1 MNGLQIIDLN
11 EATFMDKL
19 LKREPRENAFVRIN
33 NLLSCVPLL
42 RISRREID
50 DCLAEYEIS
59 HEKAKSRLVNFYS
72 VILRDFV
79 GNMKISQ
86 SQLEQLLH
94 LQHIFS
100 LDNQE
105 VAPINSAILYPLYR
119 NFIRRAISDGELT
132 GEQSRQIRKLSEQLG
147 IPKNIAGNL
156 YKQEADNFLQSVF
169 NQTLADG
176 MLSAEEERELER
188 ISKNLGAELKLSQDA
203 KANLERC
210 RYLRQLHG
218 GNLPAFNAPFRLEN
232 GETCHAFVKA
242 THFELRKVAQ
252 PVKFSGYDYYNGI
265 PSANFQT
272 GNLQNRMI
280 SSNILRYVD
289 GGILYFT
296 SRRFVFVGMLRT
308 TKCPLRRVIGGTF
321 YTDGIL
327 VEQDAGNDQFFKF
340 VGDIEALR
348 LIFNR
353 LMTNSRN

>member
-1 MNGLQIIDLN
+1 MNGLQIIDLK

-50 DCLAEYEIS
+50 DCLAKYDIS

-79 GNMKISQ
+79 KNMEISK

-100 LDNQE
+100 LDDCE
-105 VAPINSAILYPLYR
+105 VAPINSAILYPIYR
-119 NFIRRAISDGELT
+119 TFIRRAISDGHLT
-132 GEQSRQIRKLSEQLG
+132 SEQSGQIRKLSEQLG
-147 IPKNIAGNL
+147 IPENIAGNL

-169 NQTLADG
+169 NRTLADK
-176 MLSAEEERELER
+176 MLSADEERELER
-188 ISKNLGAELKLSQDA
+188 ISKNLGADLKLSQNA

-210 RYLRQLHG
+210 RYLWQLHSG
-218 GNLPAFNAPFRLEN
+218 SLPKFNAPFRLEN
-232 GETCHAFVKA
+232 GEICHAFVKA
-242 THFELRKVAQ
+242 THFEVRKVAQ

-272 GNLQNRMI
+272 GNLQNRVI
-280 SSNILRYVD
+280 STNHLRYVD
-289 GGILYFT
+289 RGVLYFT
-296 SRRFVFVGMLRT
+296 GKRLVFVGELRT

-321 YTDGIL
+321 YTDGML
-327 VEQDAGNDQFFKF
+327 VEQDAGNDQFFRF
-340 VGDIEALR
+340 SGDSESLR